1 MIELNEVIYHW
12 QKGQNIT
19 QIAKS
24 LGISRPTVRKYLN
37 TAKAAGLTREA
48 NNTSL
53 PVPEEVLAA
62 VSRAAKPA
70 ISTLGSVQA
79 VIALHKEQISTWLDE
94 PDMTAKQVCRLLTEQ
109 GYPFSYTSLKR
120 YINRLK
126 PDLSRKVTVRLETA
140 AGEQAQVDFGQVTL
154 TFSDKKRRVWAFVMT
169 LSYSRHRYVRFV
181 EHQDTNTWLDCHI
194 RAFEFF
200 SGCPKTVLLDN
211 LKAGV
216 VKADLYDPTINRA
229 YAELERHYG
238 FIADPAKVRTPEHKG
253 KVERSM
259 PTVRQ
264 QLVAG
269 RQYQDLADANDKA
282 LEWSLTGIGKVPHGT
297 THEEPMLRFER
308 DEQAVLI
315 QLPASRFTT
324 PLWKECTVHPDH
336 HVVFDKSYY
345 SVPTRY
351 VGKSVWVRGTF
362 RLTEIFLDRELIK
375 CHVRAHKPGT
385 WRTDMNDYPDK
396 AKAFLFAHPTWC
408 RQQAE
413 TFGEDVGRMVNE
425 ILEPH
430 SLQNLRKAQAVLRFA
445 DKYGVHKLNDACRHL
460 LSFGSTS
467 RHSLQR
473 ILENGIP
480 KKQDVPTIP
489 AISIEGEQCLHPAT
503 SFGEVAA

>member
-1 MIELNEVIYHW
+1 MIELNEVVYHW

-19 QIAKS
+19 QIARS
-24 LGISRPTVRKYLN
+24 LGISRPTVRKYLKA
-37 TAKAAGLTREA
+37 AKAAGLTREA
-48 NNTSL
+48 GETSSAI
-53 PVPEEVLAA
+53 PENVMAA
-62 VSRAAKPA
+62 MAEAAKPA
-70 ISTLGSVQA
+70 PFAAGGVQEI
-79 VIALHKEQISTWLDE
+79 IALHKEQISAWLDE
-94 PDMTAKQVCRLLTEQ
+94 PDMTAKQVCRLLAEQ
-109 GYPFSYTSLKR
+109 GYPFNYSSLKR
-120 YINRLK
+120 YVRKLK
-126 PDLSRKVTVRLETA
+126 PDNSQRVTVRLETA
-140 AGEQAQVDFGQVTL
+140 TGDQAQVDFGQVTL
-154 TFSDKKRRVWAFVMT
+154 SLGDKKKRVWAFVMA
-169 LSYSRHRYVRFV
+169 LSYSRHRFVRFV
-181 EHQDTNTWLDCHI
+181 ERQDTNTWLDCHI

-200 SGCPKTVLLDN
+200 GGCPRTVLLDN

-238 FIADPAKVRTPEHKG
+238 FVADPAKVRTPEHKG

-264 QLVAG
+264 QLAAG
-269 RQYQDLADANDKA
+269 RQYKDLAEANEKA
-282 LEWSLTGIGKVPHGT
+282 LTWLLTGIGQEKHGT
-297 THEEPMLRFER
+297 THEEPVLRFER
-308 DEQAVLI
+308 DEKNALI
-315 QLPASRFTT
+315 HLPSSRFEI
-324 PLWKECTVHPDH
+324 PHWKECTVHPDH

-351 VGKSVWVRGTF
+351 VGKKVWVRGTF

-385 WRTDMNDYPDK
+385 WRTDENDYPDK

-413 TFGEDVGRMVNE
+413 TFGEDVARMVKE

-445 DKYGVHKLNDACRHL
+445 DKHGAAKLNDACRHL

-473 ILENGIP
+473 VLENGIP
-480 KKQDVPTIP
+480 KKQELPTIP
-489 AISIEGEQCLHPAT
+489 TISAEGEQCLHPAT